1 MYKVGNL
8 VLAKAGKEKGQMFVI
23 VALDGRYAYLAD
35 GDRLK
40 RDKPKKKSF
49 KHIKPCGNET
59 LDEQVLL
66 DKNDRVNSAIRKF
79 IKLKGEVNVKG

>member
-1 MYKVGNL
+1 MYNIGDL
-8 VLAKAGKEKGQMFVI
+8 VWAKAGKEKGQLFVI
-23 VALDGRYAYLAD
+23 VALDDKFAYLSD
-35 GDRLK
+35 GKRLK
-40 RDKPKKKSF
+40 KNKPKKKSF